1 MGSSDLKLL
10 LIAGLIM
17 KLLLSPLSS
26 LPVSLLPSLAT
37 TTVIVVVTRVMVTG
51 PGDTMA
57 RGRPSPRQP
66 LLLRPML
73 RLMLMPTTEA
83 TMAMALA
90 MVLAMAMADMDSATD
105 MEDMVDT
112 VLDSMARERLS
123 PATMGIMVTRE
134 DTDTEQ
140 EDTDTTMARER
151 RMLSL
156 ATMDITVTRAG
167 DTDTGPEDTDTTM
180 ARGRPSLDMA
190 TVMAQ
195 GTSLW
200 LWSPCLLWIR
210 RQRASN
216 EVC

>member
-57 RGRPSPRQP
+57 RGRPSPRPP

-140 EDTDTTMARER
+140 EDTDTTMAR
-151 RMLSL
+151 
-156 ATMDITVTRAG
+156 
-167 DTDTGPEDTDTTM
+167 
-180 ARGRPSLDMA
+180 GRPSLDMA
-190 TVMAQ
+190 TVMDTRDVTMAMV
-195 GTSLW
+195 TVSTTDKKAE
-200 LWSPCLLWIR
+200 S
-210 RQRASN
+210 
-216 EVC
+216 

>member
-57 RGRPSPRQP
+57 RGRPSPRPP

-90 MVLAMAMADMDSATD
+90 MVMAMADMYSATD

-123 PATMGIMVTRE
+123 PATMGIMVIRE

-190 TVMAQ
+190 TVMDTRDVTMAMV
-195 GTSLW
+195 TVSTMDKKAE
-200 LWSPCLLWIR
+200 S
-210 RQRASN
+210 
-216 EVC
+216 